1 MIFTEKAQRST
12 KDTKLDVDDA
22 SLCVLCV
29 LFFSFVIK
37 RCSFC
42 SANGMIHVFLP
53 ALKATSNANS
63 FGVHFYPFGNQ
74 N

>member
-29 LFFSFVIK
+29 LVFSFVFK
-37 RCSFC
+37 KCRFC
-42 SANGMIHVFLP
+42 NV
-53 ALKATSNANS
+53 
-63 FGVHFYPFGNQ
+63 
-74 N
+74 